1 MRTENSIKNLIY
13 AFVGQ
18 AIGIVVSLITR
29 FIFIRFL
36 SQEYLGID
44 GLFTNILSI
53 LSLVELGIG
62 PAMTFSLYK
71 PLAEKDEKKISALM
85 NLYKNSYNIVGGLI
99 IVIGILIMPLLPL
112 FINEMPN
119 INNTNAIYILFVL
132 NSGFS
137 YFYAYKRSL
146 IIADQKKYVAT
157 FYRYLFYV
165 ILNICQIIILI
176 ITKNYILFLV
186 LQILFTVIENIAIS
200 KKTHKLYPF
209 LKNNKKEK
217 VEKKT
222 RKEISKN
229 MTAMTIHKI
238 GGVVVKSTD
247 NIILSKFVGLTQVAI
262 YSNYYLIINAVNT
275 VLMQVFNS
283 ITASVGNLN
292 VTGSKKKLKEVFDKV
307 FFVNFWIYSVSSIC
321 LYILL
326 NHFIKLW
333 VGENYLFSWEII
345 TIIVINFYLTGMR
358 NTVLTYRDALGLY
371 WQDRY
376 KAIFES
382 IINIIASIVL
392 VKIFD
397 TFGVFLGTFIS
408 SVTTCLWIEPYIL
421 YKYGLKEKVSK
432 YFLKFFVYTV
442 IFIIVGLITY
452 SVSNFLIQIQTIG
465 GLLGKIIICI
475 LIPNI
480 LYICIFAKTREF
492 SYYQDMLK
500 NIFEKFMHNKEC

>member
-1 MRTENSIKNLIY
+1 M
-13 AFVGQ
+13 
-18 AIGIVVSLITR
+18 
-29 FIFIRFL
+29 
-36 SQEYLGID
+36 
-44 GLFTNILSI
+44 
-53 LSLVELGIG
+53 
-62 PAMTFSLYK
+62 
-71 PLAEKDEKKISALM
+71 
-85 NLYKNSYNIVGGLI
+85 
-99 IVIGILIMPLLPL
+99 
-112 FINEMPN
+112 
-119 INNTNAIYILFVL
+119 
-132 NSGFS
+132 
-137 YFYAYKRSL
+137 
-146 IIADQKKYVAT
+146 
-157 FYRYLFYV
+157 